1 MASAFRSSRVDFIP
15 ADDVLEKNFGDEN
28 SVKVM
33 YNANESDI
41 DWQLENW
48 ARNRGKRSTQAFA
61 SVRESDAIEH
71 MVLKCEDI
79 LLRLPFLRLICRLV
93 LEY

>member
-28 SVKVM
+28 SVKGM
-33 YNANESDI
+33 YNANEIDI

-48 ARNRGKRSTQAFA
+48 ARNRGKRSTQTFA
-61 SVRESDAIEH
+61 SVTRKRRHRAHGFEMRRYTPQVTFFAFDMSSSS
-71 MVLKCEDI
+71 
-79 LLRLPFLRLICRLV
+79 
-93 LEY
+93 